1 MSENS
6 DISIHLTEDEKEQFE
21 DILST
26 MGYTVEDAIHI
37 FIKKVIKDKTMP
49 FDITDDVVS
58 EDEDDILGHDDI
70 WL

>member
-1 MSENS
+1 MSDNS
-6 DISIHLTEDEKEQFE
+6 DINIHLTEDEKEQLE

-37 FIKKVIKDKTMP
+37 FIKKVIKDKSMP

-58 EDEDDILGHDDI
+58 EDEDDIMGHDDI